1 MSVGEILKVGAIDTV
16 LGMGTVFCILIF
28 IAFCIWLMGKA
39 CAPKQAT
46 ATPAAAPAAA
56 PQTEAAPAEA
66 AYDGFTPETVA
77 IITAAIIQH
86 IADEQ
91 GEEAAE
97 GYIVRNVRRAQWK
110 HI

>member
-1 MSVGEILKVGAIDTV
+1 MSIGEILKVGAIDTV
-16 LGMGTVFCILIF
+16 LGMGTVFCILVF
-28 IAFCIWLMGKA
+28 IAFCIWLMGKL
-39 CAPKQAT
+39 CAPKQAKAT
-46 ATPAAAPAAA
+46 A
-56 PQTEAAPAEA
+56 ESA

-91 GEEAAE
+91 GEAAAE

-110 HI
+110 RI

>member
-1 MSVGEILKVGAIDTV
+1 MSIGEILKVGAIDTV

-39 CAPKQAT
+39 CAPKQT
-46 ATPAAAPAAA
+46 ETAAPAAA
-56 PQTEAAPAEA
+56 APKAEA
-66 AYDGFTPETVA
+66 VPVSTAYDGFTPETVA

-91 GEEAAE
+91 GEAAAE

-110 HI
+110 RI

>member
-1 MSVGEILKVGAIDTV
+1 MSIGEILKVGAIDTV

-39 CAPKQAT
+39 CAPKQAKE
-46 ATPAAAPAAA
+46 AAPAAA
-56 PQTEAAPAEA
+56 PQAE
-66 AYDGFTPETVA
+66 A

-91 GEEAAE
+91 GEAAAE

-110 HI
+110 RI

>member
-1 MSVGEILKVGAIDTV
+1 MSIGEILKVGAIDTV

-39 CAPKQAT
+39 CAPRKAADAAQA
-46 ATPAAAPAAA
+46 AEAPKA
-56 PQTEAAPAEA
+56 EAVPVSA

-91 GEEAAE
+91 GEAAAE

-110 HI
+110 RI

>member
-1 MSVGEILKVGAIDTV
+1 MSIGEILKVGAIDTV
-16 LGMGTVFCILIF
+16 LGMGTVFCILVF

-39 CAPKQAT
+39 CAPKQAK
-46 ATPAAAPAAA
+46 
-56 PQTEAAPAEA
+56 EAAPVST

-91 GEEAAE
+91 GEAAAE

-110 HI
+110 RI

>member
-1 MSVGEILKVGAIDTV
+1 MSIGEILKVGAIDTV

-39 CAPKQAT
+39 CAPKA
-46 ATPAAAPAAA
+46 AAAAAPAETA
-56 PQTEAAPAEA
+56 PQAEA
-66 AYDGFTPETVA
+66 VPVSAGYDGFTPETVA
-77 IITAAIIQH
+77 VITAAILQQ

-91 GEEAAE
+91 GEAAAE

-110 HI
+110 RI

>member
-1 MSVGEILKVGAIDTV
+1 MSIGEILKVGAIDTV
-16 LGMGTVFCILIF
+16 LGMGTVFCILVF

-39 CAPKQAT
+39 CAPRPAKAAAT
-46 ATPAAAPAAA
+46 AAEA
-56 PQTEAAPAEA
+56 PQAEAAPVSA

-91 GEEAAE
+91 GEAAAE

-110 HI
+110 RI

>member
-1 MSVGEILKVGAIDTV
+1 MSIGEILKVGAIDTV

-39 CAPKQAT
+39 CAPKQA
-46 ATPAAAPAAA
+46 AASAPAAA
-56 PQTEAAPAEA
+56 APQAEA
-66 AYDGFTPETVA
+66 VPVSTAYDGFTPETVA

-91 GEEAAE
+91 GEAAAE

-110 HI
+110 RI